1 MRQFTSSIW
10 SDTSL
15 WTIGN
20 KNTTNRAHSRH
31 QGLWSGRVVWQ
42 GFWLVGA
49 LSWQT
54 HSRCPYKHSA
64 SSIWRRGQRQ
74 ETSEKQKNKTEML
87 ETTDIFNNI
96 NINCIYTKHSLIWSS
111 YTVFTSHVHQ
121 VSDHH
126 KVSSSE
132 LKPQEECSLQQ
143 IWPVWPTVSHTV
155 QGIVFLWQKLCL

>member
-1 MRQFTSSIW
+1 MLIAVIRDSEADASFGRGFDW
-10 SDTSL
+10 S
-15 WTIGN
+15 
-20 KNTTNRAHSRH
+20 
-31 QGLWSGRVVWQ
+31 GLWAGRHTHVVHTNTPLLQ
-42 GFWLVGA
+42 YGDEARG
-49 LSWQT
+49 
-54 HSRCPYKHSA
+54 
-64 SSIWRRGQRQ
+64 RRHLR
-74 ETSEKQKNKTEML
+74 SKKIKNKTEML